1 MEVEMAQASLG
12 IEKAREERINS
23 NKERMKQLGILNLS
37 RDINS
42 EANEKRKRGR
52 KEREDVEGSEAKE
65 VKEKKKKEKGMERKG
80 ERTSSRER
88 KVVER
93 YSVTGSPRNGSG
105 KKGISIVQ
113 GSGTKLKDIPN
124 VSFKLSKRR
133 ADETLHSLHVFLFGR
148 RSNAYHLKRN
158 IFQFSGFVWT
168 NVSF

>member
-124 VSFKLSKRR
+124 GLSFEEEYLPVLWLCMDQCKLLN
-133 ADETLHSLHVFLFGR
+133 LHHVL
-148 RSNAYHLKRN
+148 YC
-158 IFQFSGFVWT
+158 IF
-168 NVSF
+168 